1 MSNTS
6 TTMTDSWT
14 STSPEETRQIA
25 SDCVRE
31 WSAGRTVGLVGPLG
45 SGKTTFVKGVI
56 GALGGPGDQVRSP
69 TYTLLQC
76 YDELSPT
83 VVHVDLYR
91 TEDPLAQET
100 IGLEDYFGR
109 ALVLVEWADRWERG
123 WPEDTVTIEF
133 RHQDPG
139 TREIRFHAVAPDE
152 RDPAVPSDGRR
163 NDSHD
168 SGS

>member
-1 MSNTS
+1 MSSSSAGTIE
-6 TTMTDSWT
+6 SWT

-25 SDCVRE
+25 EAQVGQWDSGD
-31 WSAGRTVGLVGPLG
+31 TIGLVGPLG

-56 GALGGPGDQVRSP
+56 GALGGPGDRVRSP

-76 YDELSPT
+76 YDELTPT

-100 IGLEDYFGR
+100 IGLDEYFGR
-109 ALVLVEWADRWERG
+109 ALVLVEWAGRWERG
-123 WPEDTVTIEF
+123 WPDGTRTLEF
-133 RHQDPG
+133 RHRDPG
-139 TREIRFHAVAPDE
+139 TREIRLHDAPPDE
-152 RDPAVPSDGRR
+152 CSDASLLERSPD
-163 NDSHD
+163 NHD